1 MKRIYIIILSLFLIL
16 GISSMIN
23 ANENQVNIDKENL
36 TQTLYGDL
44 KYIDKFYWINVYL
57 RVGDKDIEKISQ
69 ETNLTNESS
78 DEYLTDYLKLRIK
91 NNMANIPIMN
101 NEESRNWLINTH
113 NKTEKKAA
121 GRFYVE
127 VWLLGDSYPIVFN
140 IEASFGNANE
150 VIWEAESLGYT
161 NISDLEEEIK
171 DIIDNFV
178 EKASVMYF
186 KMKDEM

>member
-44 KYIDKFYWINVYL
+44 KYIDKLYWINADL
-57 RVGDKDIEKISQ
+57 WGEDKDIEKISQ
-69 ETNLTNESS
+69 ETNLTS
-78 DEYLTDYLKLRIK
+78 EYLTDYLKLRIK

-101 NEESRNWLINTH
+101 NEEGSDWLINTH
-113 NKTEKKAA
+113 NKTEKETA
-121 GRFYVE
+121 GRFYVK
-127 VWLLGDSYPIVFN
+127 VLLVGDSYPIVFY
-140 IEASFGNANE
+140 ILKQFGNANE